1 MSATRAS
8 TGPAAS
14 GPPATPGGDRA
25 AIPLHPSVIT
35 EVLQLT
41 GRNLRKITREPTL
54 VFFSLA
60 MPIIMLT
67 LFGQVFRSIAQTP
80 DFPKGVSYID
90 YLLPAVIC
98 TTLVQSATTSSTAIA
113 ADLEAGMID
122 RFRSMPIHA
131 WTVLLARN
139 ISDVLRGLTQG
150 LIMLALGMIVFG
162 FRFHGTA
169 TESVA
174 ALLVAIPLSFAMNW
188 AFIWLGIAVK
198 KPETTQI
205 AGMLVTFPLMFAS
218 SAYVPIASLPGWL
231 QALAKVNPLSYTVD
245 ASRSLALGNG
255 WSGATGSSLLIAAG
269 LATVSILGASLLY
282 RRMDR

>member
-1 MSATRAS
+1 VTTLPTTAPDIAGQRLE
-8 TGPAAS
+8 
-14 GPPATPGGDRA
+14 RY
-25 AIPLHPSVIT
+25 HQSVVT

-67 LFGQVFRSIAQTP
+67 LFGQVFKSIAQTP
-80 DFPKGVSYID
+80 NFPQGVSYID
-90 YLLPAVIC
+90 YLLPAILC

-113 ADLEAGMID
+113 TDLDSGMID

-139 ISDVLRGLTQG
+139 LSDVARGMTQTM
-150 LIMLALGMIVFG
+150 IMLGLGLAVFG
-162 FRFHGTA
+162 FRFHGTTLEAVA
-169 TESVA
+169 TVFVA
-174 ALLVAIPLSFAMNW
+174 LPLSFAMNW
-188 AFIWLGIAVK
+188 LFIWIGVLVK

-231 QALAKVNPLSYTVD
+231 QSLAKVNPLSYTVD
-245 ASRSLALGNG
+245 AARGFALGNP
-255 WSGATGSSLLIAAG
+255 SAGALAKSVLIAAV
-269 LATVSILGASLLY
+269 LAAVSIIGATATY
-282 RRMDR
+282 RRIDH

>member
-1 MSATRAS
+1 MTLLS
-8 TGPAAS
+8 TPSPTTTFAK
-14 GPPATPGGDRA
+14 RE
-25 AIPLHPSVIT
+25 PLHPSVTT

-60 MPIIMLT
+60 MPVIMLT
-67 LFGQVFRSIAQTP
+67 LFGQVFKSIAQTP
-80 DFPKGVSYID
+80 NFPQGVSYID
-90 YLLPAVIC
+90 YLLPAILC

-113 ADLEAGMID
+113 TDLETRMID

-139 ISDVLRGLTQG
+139 LSDVARGMTT
-150 LIMLALGMIVFG
+150 IMLALGLAVFG
-162 FRFHGTA
+162 FRFHGTVVEAIA
-169 TESVA
+169 TVFVA
-174 ALLVAIPLSFAMNW
+174 LPLSFAMNW
-188 AFIWLGIAVK
+188 LFIWIGVLVK

-231 QALAKVNPLSYTVD
+231 QAVAKVNPLSYTVD
-245 ASRSLALGNG
+245 AARGFALGDP
-255 WSGATGSSLLIAAG
+255 SVGALGKSVLIAAI
-269 LATVSILGASLLY
+269 LASVSIVGATATY
-282 RRMDR
+282 RRIDH

>member
-1 MSATRAS
+1 VTITTTPTAPHTVA
-8 TGPAAS
+8 PALV
-14 GPPATPGGDRA
+14 DE
-25 AIPLHPSVIT
+25 LHPSAVT

-67 LFGQVFRSIAQTP
+67 LFGQVFKSIAQTP
-80 DFPKGVSYID
+80 NFPNGVSYID
-90 YLLPAVIC
+90 YLLPAILC

-113 ADLEAGMID
+113 TDLDSGIID

-139 ISDVLRGLTQG
+139 LSDVARGMTQSLVMLG
-150 LIMLALGMIVFG
+150 LGLAVFG
-162 FRFHGTA
+162 FRFQGTA
-169 TESVA
+169 AEAIATVFVA
-174 ALLVAIPLSFAMNW
+174 LPLSFAMNW
-188 AFIWLGIAVK
+188 LFIWIGVLVR

-245 ASRSLALGNG
+245 AARGFALGNP
-255 WSGATGSSLLIAAG
+255 SSSALAKSVLIAAV
-269 LATVSILGASLLY
+269 LAVVSIIGATTAY
-282 RRMDR
+282 RRIDQ

>member
-1 MSATRAS
+1 MTALPITPPEVVAVQ
-8 TGPAAS
+8 PA
-14 GPPATPGGDRA
+14 PY
-25 AIPLHPSVIT
+25 HPSVVI

-60 MPIIMLT
+60 MPVIMLT
-67 LFGQVFRSIAQTP
+67 LFGQVFKSIAQTP
-80 DFPKGVSYID
+80 DFPVGVSYID
-90 YLLPAVIC
+90 YLLPAILC

-113 ADLEAGMID
+113 TDLESGMID

-139 ISDVLRGLTQG
+139 LSDVARGMTQTT
-150 LIMLALGMIVFG
+150 IMLGLGLAVFG
-162 FRFHGTA
+162 FRFHGTLLEAVA
-169 TESVA
+169 TVFVA
-174 ALLVAIPLSFAMNW
+174 VPLSFAMNW
-188 AFIWLGIAVK
+188 LFIWIGVLVK

-231 QALAKVNPLSYTVD
+231 QVVAKVNPLSYTVD
-245 ASRSLALGNG
+245 AARGFALGTP
-255 WSGATGSSLLIAAG
+255 SAGALGKSVLIAAV
-269 LATVSILGASLLY
+269 LATVSIVGATATY
-282 RRMDR
+282 RRIDH

>member
-1 MSATRAS
+1 MTALATVPNH
-8 TGPAAS
+8 T
-14 GPPATPGGDRA
+14 
-25 AIPLHPSVIT
+25 SVVI

-60 MPIIMLT
+60 MPVIMLT
-67 LFGQVFRSIAQTP
+67 LFGQVFKSIAQTP
-80 DFPKGVSYID
+80 DFPVGVSYID
-90 YLLPAVIC
+90 YLLPAILC

-113 ADLEAGMID
+113 TDLESGMID

-139 ISDVLRGLTQG
+139 LSDVARGMTQTI
-150 LIMLALGMIVFG
+150 IMLGLGLAVFG
-162 FRFHGTA
+162 FRFHGTLLEAVA
-169 TESVA
+169 TVFVA
-174 ALLVAIPLSFAMNW
+174 VPLSFAMNW
-188 AFIWLGIAVK
+188 LFIWIGVLVK

-231 QALAKVNPLSYTVD
+231 QVVAKVNPLSYTVD
-245 ASRSLALGNG
+245 AARGFALGTP
-255 WSGATGSSLLIAAG
+255 STGALGTSVLIAAV
-269 LATVSILGASLLY
+269 LATVSIIGATATY
-282 RRMDR
+282 RRIDH